1 MDKEMSRGDTM
12 LISIDAP
19 TEYPVTTLQDVW
31 SYQDDKMKAISAWNK
46 RA

>member
-19 TEYPVTTLQDVW
+19 TEYLEAYKTATNWSDYADNIFEEPTT
-31 SYQDDKMKAISAWNK
+31 
-46 RA
+46 